1 MTPQY
6 NETIFEHF
14 RHPRNYG
21 TLPKPDVAYEDM
33 NPLCGDRIRIELN
46 ITTDQTI
53 TAVRFRGDSCIISR
67 AAASILTEL
76 IQGYTL
82 QEAAALPQRV
92 LTAALHTPIRPA
104 RMKCALLS
112 LHVLQ
117 TGIATYLIG
126 STPGKQVAPEVLF
139 SNEQ

>member
-6 NETIFEHF
+6 SETIFEHY

-21 TLPKPDVAYEDM
+21 ALPAPEVAYEAV
-33 NPLCGDRIRIELN
+33 NALCGDRIRMELN
-46 ITTDQTI
+46 VSADQTTI

-82 QEAAALPQRV
+82 QEALTLPQEML
-92 LTAALHTPIRPA
+92 LTALHTTIRPA
-104 RMKCALLS
+104 RMKCALLP
-112 LHVLQ
+112 LHILQ
-117 TGIATYLIG
+117 AGLAIYLR
-126 STPGKQVAPEVLF
+126 SY
-139 SNEQ
+139 S